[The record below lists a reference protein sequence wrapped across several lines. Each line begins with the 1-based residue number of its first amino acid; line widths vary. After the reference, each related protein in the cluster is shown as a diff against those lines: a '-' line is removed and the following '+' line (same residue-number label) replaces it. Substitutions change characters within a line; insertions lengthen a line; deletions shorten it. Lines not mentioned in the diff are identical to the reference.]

1 MSGANWNHC
10 IDIHPYGDNIIVGSL
25 GNLYEIKKKK
35 FLIYLKLKFF
45 FRIY

>member
-25 GNLYEIKKKK
+25 DKKVLW
-35 FLIYLKLKFF
+35 FDLDL
-45 FRIY
+45 